1 VELGEDEALLPPT
14 LARNPED
21 LRPRPGDEVAR
32 RRATRSNML
41 ELSCAVREHLLD
53 GSPCR

>member
-1 VELGEDEALLPPT
+1 VELDEDVPPVI
-14 LARNPED
+14 ARNPED
-21 LRPRPGDEVAR
+21 LRPFLEDEVAR

-41 ELSCAVREHLLD
+41 ELSCPEREQLLD